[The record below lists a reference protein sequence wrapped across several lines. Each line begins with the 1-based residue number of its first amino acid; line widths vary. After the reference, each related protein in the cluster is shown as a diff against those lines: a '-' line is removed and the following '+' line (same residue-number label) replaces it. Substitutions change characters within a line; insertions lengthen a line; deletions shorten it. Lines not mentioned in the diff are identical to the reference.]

1 MARDDVE
8 VHPVPHKT
16 RGYVLDLF
24 HEGRYIG
31 EYEDSRAGEEDR
43 EAKIQEAVRAS
54 EPLLEACS
62 QSSTCMIAVR
72 WNSKMKG
79 KDREKAKEI
88 REYGLCQ
95 TNPGTDQRSST
106 PSQESRTGG
115 SLKNAWLSR

>member
-16 RGYVLDLF
+16 RGYVLHLF

-31 EYEDSRAGEEDR
+31 EYEDSRAGDEDR
-43 EAKIQEAVRAS
+43 EAKIQEAIGAS
-54 EPLLEACS
+54 ELLLNACS

-95 TNPGTDQRSST
+95 KNPGTDQRVIDT
-106 PSQESRTGG
+106 IPSKPYWR
-115 SLKNAWLSR
+115 KP

>member
-16 RGYVLDLF
+16 RDYVLHLF

-31 EYEDSRAGEEDR
+31 EYEDSRAGDEDR
-43 EAKIQEAVRAS
+43 EAKIQEAIGAS
-54 EPLLEACS
+54 ELLLNACS

-79 KDREKAKEI
+79 KDRGKAKEI

-95 TNPGTDQRSST
+95 KNPGTDQRVIDT
-106 PSQESRTGG
+106 IPR
-115 SLKNAWLSR
+115 KPYWRKP

>member
-16 RGYVLDLF
+16 RGYVLHLF

-31 EYEDSRAGEEDR
+31 EYEDSRAGDEDR
-43 EAKIQEAVRAS
+43 KAKIQEAIGAS
-54 EPLLEACS
+54 ELLLNACS

-79 KDREKAKEI
+79 KDREKAKQI
-88 REYGLCQ
+88 REYGLCLWHLSALELPLGQ
-95 TNPGTDQRSST
+95 NIPSVRRCASPGQKVS
-106 PSQESRTGG
+106 
-115 SLKNAWLSR
+115 